1 MSEDK
6 GTYLSFTPDTSE
18 EKARQAYVARYGVE
32 PERVFV
38 MYPTKLVCAGPI
50 PQPEPLTA

>member
-1 MSEDK
+1 MTEDK
-6 GTYLSFTPDTSE
+6 GTYLSFTPDTTTDA
-18 EKARQAYVARYGVE
+18 ARQVYIACYGVE

-38 MYPTKLVCAGPI
+38 MYPTKLVCCGPI